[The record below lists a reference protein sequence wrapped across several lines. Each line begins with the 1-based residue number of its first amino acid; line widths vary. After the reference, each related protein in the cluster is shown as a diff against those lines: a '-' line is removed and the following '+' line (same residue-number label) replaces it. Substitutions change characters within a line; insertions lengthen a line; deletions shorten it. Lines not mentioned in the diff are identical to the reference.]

1 MNYDPDSCII
11 WRVRIVVPTE
21 ERARGFY
28 RALAGGLLSG
38 PHAIMTDLSGAEG
51 VTHREGGIGAY
62 LRHVWAVAEKDV
74 RDEMRSKEVVGTMAA
89 YSVLSAVV
97 FGLAFDL
104 RVPRPELVAP
114 GILWVIVLF
123 AGVLGLHRSF
133 GSEVDRGTL
142 AGLLLAPVERSA
154 IYLGK
159 VAANLL
165 YFLIVEAL
173 VVPALLILFDVNL
186 VKPIVLLGLLLGTIG
201 YVGVGTLMAALT
213 SRNRARETLLPVLLL
228 PVLAPLFISGV
239 GLTSVIVDGR
249 AGAEAWPWLGIIGL
263 YDALVFAVAFLLVD
277 VVWENS

>member
-1 MNYDPDSCII
+1 MNFDRDTCINL
-11 WRVRIVVPTE
+11 RVQIVVPTE
-21 ERARGFY
+21 KRARGFD
-28 RALAGGLLSG
+28 RALAVGLVWG
-38 PHAIMTDLSGAEG
+38 PHATMADLSEAEG
-51 VTHREGGIGAY
+51 VTHREGGFGAF
-62 LRHVWAVAEKDV
+62 LRRVWAVAEKDV
-74 RDEMRSKEVVGTMAA
+74 RSEMRSKEVVGTMAA
-89 YSVLSAVV
+89 FSVLSAVV

-165 YFLIVEAL
+165 YFLAVEAL
-173 VVPALLILFDVNL
+173 LVPALLILFDVNL
-186 VKPIVLLGLLLGTIG
+186 LKPIILLGLLLGTIG
-201 YVGVGTLMAALT
+201 YVGVGTLLAALT

-228 PVLAPLFISGV
+228 PVLAPLFIAGV
-239 GLTSVIVDGR
+239 GLTSVVLDGR

-263 YDALVFAVAFLLVD
+263 YDALTFAVAFLLVD